1 MIRLIFHQIW
11 NQRRQNLWIWLE
23 LAVLSAFLWVVI
35 DPLFTMVC
43 LKNTTYGF
51 DRDRIY
57 LVQPIYGGYSIYR
70 QIICEDPDYVPRMNN
85 LLTMLENH
93 PMVEA
98 VCLGQ
103 NTMIP
108 GGLSWCGSMYYSNL
122 AEAKKDDGKE
132 WDKQDNYTHAQWFN
146 IPHITGLEK
155 WTDVPYT
162 LGVRDALSGEYIH
175 ARPDA
180 LMQKLTYISAS
191 MAIGLYGTAN
201 VKDSTVFNNNSEDL
215 SLGTPAVE
223 HGRLRKIDAVYANV
237 KGRDFETPYPS
248 LFEVNRFDNESIHF
262 VGVLV
267 RLKEGTDGEKFM
279 EDVQH
284 DVLKHCCVAP
294 IEKFKVVSLARQMD
308 KNAEVNGANNVVRLQ
323 AALGFFGLLCV
334 FLGVSGLFWV
344 RCGER
349 RQDIGV
355 MRSLGATRRM
365 VNRQMLLEGTIILS
379 AAFLTAMLFV
389 AWHVH
394 TNGYD
399 MGLTAKAVNWQGP
412 DMSYWFNR
420 PVPHVLSVTLI
431 TYALMLFITLVATW
445 IPVHRAIRIL
455 PSDAL
460 RDE

>member
-23 LAVLSAFLWVVI
+23 LAVLSVFLWIVI

-43 LKNTTYGF
+43 LKHTPCGF

-57 LVQPIYGGYSIYR
+57 IVRPIYGGSQGGW
-70 QIICEDPDYVPRMNN
+70 QIVSADPNYVPRMDNI
-85 LLTMLENH
+85 LTMLEVH
-93 PMVEA
+93 PMVES
-98 VCLGQ
+98 VCLGR
-103 NTMIP
+103 TDLIP
-108 GGLSWCGSMYYSNL
+108 GGLSWNGSMYYSSL
-122 AEAKKDDGKE
+122 SEAKKDDGKD
-132 WDKQDNYTHAQWFN
+132 WDKQNNYTHAQWFL
-146 IPHITGLEK
+146 IPHIKGLEK

-162 LGVRDALSGEYIH
+162 LGLRDALSGEYIH

-180 LMQKLTYISAS
+180 LMQKLTYISAG
-191 MAIGLYGTAN
+191 MAIGLYGTPN

-215 SLGTPAVE
+215 SLGTPKVE
-223 HGRLRKIDAVYANV
+223 HGRLRTIDAVYANV

-248 LFEVNRFDNESIHF
+248 LFEVKRCDNEAIYMF
-262 VGVLV
+262 GALV

-279 EDVQH
+279 ENVQH
-284 DVLKHCCVAP
+284 DVLSHCCVAP
-294 IEKFKVVSLARQMD
+294 IEKFEVVSLARQMD
-308 KNAEVNGANNVVRLQ
+308 KNAEVKGANNVVRLQ
-323 AALGFFGLLCV
+323 GALGFFGLLCV

-365 VNRQMLLEGTIILS
+365 VNSQMLLEGTILLS

-394 TNGYD
+394 ANGYD